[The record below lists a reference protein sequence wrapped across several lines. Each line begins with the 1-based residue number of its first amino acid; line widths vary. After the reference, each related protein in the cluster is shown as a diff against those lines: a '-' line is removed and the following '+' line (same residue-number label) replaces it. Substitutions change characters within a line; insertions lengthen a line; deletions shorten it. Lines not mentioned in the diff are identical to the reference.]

1 MRDARSGLLAVV
13 FCVALAASPAHE
25 VASPDDSQA
34 PGAQA
39 THRVVLQA
47 LVVPQLSAPCLAAIG
62 DAISTCTSPGLAG
75 AAGCGVALLHVLH
88 TCPW

>member
-13 FCVALAASPAHE
+13 LCIAFAASPTHE
-25 VASPDDSQA
+25 IPSSSEAQAS
-34 PGAQA
+34 GAQA

-62 DAISTCTSPGLAG
+62 AAISTCTSPGLAG
-75 AAGCGVALLHVLH
+75 AAGCGMALLHVLH